1 LDILIG
7 FYIFTERILAPHE
20 CPAAIVK
27 LRQEQAGYDYED
39 GVHLFSNEA
48 LNMLLKFVFK
58 SQVLAG
64 VCPSY
69 SFLPIA

>member
-1 LDILIG
+1 M
-7 FYIFTERILAPHE
+7 FTERILSPHE

-27 LRQEQAGYDYED
+27 LRQEQAGYDHED
-39 GVHLFSNEA
+39 GAHLFSNEA

-64 VCPSY
+64 VCLVFITLFCY
-69 SFLPIA
+69 A